1 MARLE
6 VDRTPCAGITQIR
19 FEGLRVSPALSALCA
34 PLSDVKLSRANLA
47 PSGVL
52 CRVRVVA
59 VTEPSTVHRAKP
71 GEEIDW
77 TIPAAHGAEPDRPP
91 QPRRRLLGDRIGSVE
106 VLAAILVLLVVF
118 RGPVADAISNPRLQ
132 TWTTV
137 FVSVM
142 VQATPFLVFGV
153 ALSAV
158 IAVYVPRSFWAR
170 ALPRHP
176 ALAVPVASCAGVVLP
191 GCECGSVPIAGS
203 LMRRGVTP
211 AAALAFLLAAPAIN
225 PIVLTAT
232 AVAFPNNPEMVV
244 GRGVASLIVAMI
256 MGWMWLRLGRADW
269 IRLPARPDDG
279 AAKGRA
285 FWSAVRH
292 DVVHAGGFLVL
303 GAMAAAT
310 INVVVPER
318 WLLTLAD
325 NPVLS
330 VLALALL
337 AVLLSICSEADA
349 FVAASLS
356 QFSLTSR
363 LVFLVVGPMVDLK
376 LISMQAGVFG
386 RRFAARFSPATFAVA
401 VLVAVGVGAVLL

>member
-1 MARLE
+1 VTSVDPETQEARE
-6 VDRTPCAGITQIR
+6 ATGQEARETKEA
-19 FEGLRVSPALSALCA
+19 
-34 PLSDVKLSRANLA
+34 
-47 PSGVL
+47 
-52 CRVRVVA
+52 
-59 VTEPSTVHRAKP
+59 
-71 GEEIDW
+71 
-77 TIPAAHGAEPDRPP
+77 
-91 QPRRRLLGDRIGSVE
+91 PRRLFGDRIGSVE
-106 VLAAILVLLVVF
+106 VLAVVLVLLVLF
-118 RGPVADAISNPRLQ
+118 RNPLADAISNPRLQ

-142 VQATPFLVFGV
+142 VQAVPFLVFGV

-158 IAVYVPRSFWAR
+158 IAVYVPRSFWSK
-170 ALPRHP
+170 ALPKHP
-176 ALAVPVASCAGVVLP
+176 ALAVPVASGAGVILP
-191 GCECGSVPIAGS
+191 GCECGAVPIAGS
-203 LMRRGVTP
+203 LIRRGVTP

-256 MGWMWLRLGRADW
+256 MGWLWLRLGRADW
-269 IRLPARPDDG
+269 IRLPHRPDLDG
-279 AAKGRA
+279 VPRGQA
-285 FWSAVRH
+285 FWAAVRH
-292 DVVHAGGFLVL
+292 DVVHAGGFLVV

-318 WLLTLAD
+318 WLQTLAD

-330 VLALALL
+330 IIALAVL

-386 RRFAARFSPATFAVA
+386 RRFALRFAPSTFAVCILIA
-401 VLVAVGVGAVLL
+401 VAVGAVLL